1 LIHKKTETVLAIA
14 ANLSPLNYEELPFE
28 LIEMFIDI

>member
-1 LIHKKTETVLAIA
+1 LAIA